1 MYGPQPR
8 PRPWFNGLPLW
19 LYWLNLCSEVCLSCG
34 GALNFFPNSPEV
46 RSRQNQCYALAWGSY
61 AGFCCSKV
69 LGALSGFETFL
80 YCSSLQKC

>member
-34 GALNFFPNSPEV
+34 GALNFFPILRRFTAV
-46 RSRQNQCYALAWGSY
+46 RINAMHWLGVAMLVFAVARSWGL
-61 AGFCCSKV
+61 V
-69 LGALSGFETFL
+69 WL
-80 YCSSLQKC
+80 